1 METLKKGKITN
12 EVLIRKE
19 ENANESK
26 NIWLTKVKERPEKM

>member
-1 METLKKGKITN
+1 METLKEGKISG
-12 EVLIRKE
+12 EGLIRKE